1 MSVELFHRF
10 DGPDDAPVLVLGN
23 SLGTT
28 IDLWDDQLPALAAR
42 FRVLRF
48 DLRGHGRSPVPPG
61 PYTIDDLGGDL
72 LALLDRLGLERVSMC
87 GLSLGG
93 MTAMWLAN
101 RAPERVE
108 RLALCCTSAHMPPP
122 EPWRERAALVR
133 ERGTAAVADLAVER
147 WFTSEGAARRPEVVA
162 RMRRGLEH
170 TPAEGYAA
178 ACEALADLDLRDRL
192 AAIRTPTLVIAGSE
206 DPSAPPA
213 HGRLIADSVPG
224 ARLLIVGGAHLANLE
239 QPEAVT
245 DALVEHLTAE
255 VRA

>member
-10 DGPDDAPVLVLGN
+10 DGPDDAPVLVLCN

-72 LALLDRLGLERVSMC
+72 LALLDRLGLERVSVC
-87 GLSLGG
+87 GVSIGG
-93 MTAMWLAN
+93 MTAMWLAS
-101 RAPERVE
+101 RAPERVD
-108 RLALCCTSAHMPPP
+108 RLALCCTSAYPAPP
-122 EPWRERAALVR
+122 EPWLER
-133 ERGTAAVADLAVER
+133 
-147 WFTSEGAARRPEVVA
+147 
-162 RMRRGLEH
+162 
-170 TPAEGYAA
+170 TPPEGYAA
-178 ACEALADLDLRDRL
+178 GCEALASLDLRDGL
-192 AAIRTPTLVIAGSE
+192 AAIRAPTLVIAGSE
-206 DPSAPPA
+206 DPAAPPS
-213 HGRLIADSVPG
+213 HGELIADSVPG
-224 ARLLIVGGAHLANLE
+224 ARLLIVPASHLANLE
-239 QPEAVT
+239 QPEVVT